1 MPEKELKR
9 IRVSPDSAFATA
21 LAHAQ
26 ATGEPVLVD
35 TGKAIYPLKIQRSQ
49 RPPTLPSERRS
60 KEDIWANYD
69 AARVLDA
76 LSQSAGSLKGI
87 DGEAL
92 LKDIYEQRE
101 QDTPGR
107 PA

>member
-1 MPEKELKR
+1 MPEKGPKR
-9 IRVSPDSAFATA
+9 IRISPDSAFATM
-21 LAHAQ
+21 LAAAQ
-26 ATGEPVLVD
+26 ATGESVLVD
-35 TGKAIYPLKIQRSQ
+35 TGKAMYPLKIQRSQ
-49 RPPTLPSERRS
+49 RPPTLPSERRP

-69 AARVLDA
+69 PARVLDA
-76 LSQSAGSLKGI
+76 LGQSAGALKGV